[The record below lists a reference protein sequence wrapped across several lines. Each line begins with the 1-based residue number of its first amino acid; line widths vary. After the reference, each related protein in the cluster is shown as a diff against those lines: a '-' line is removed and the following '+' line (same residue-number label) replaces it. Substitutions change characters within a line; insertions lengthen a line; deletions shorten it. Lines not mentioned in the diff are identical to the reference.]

1 MIKKL
6 TTLFFFSFL
15 VVSLFAQL
23 PEAIRGKQS
32 VIAKDYNLNAA
43 NILTVP
49 NDTSALAATNSIAI
63 KNGVFYI
70 KKTYWEQVNGSFQL
84 SSGQKVYLVEDSTDA
99 QPGSTPSDSTY
110 YLLGAAPSGAQW
122 SSFTA
127 HRIALYTTSGGWEQI
142 PGVVNDYAITLDDNI
157 YHQYNGSTWP
167 VASAI
172 SVLLNGNIGPMR
184 VGTIN
189 PTRIRLMTN
198 NVDRIKIDANGDATF
213 LKLSGTNKGIAQ
225 FDAAGML
232 LRTEPAA
239 SSDTTTNKPLGIA
252 SDGTLKRMSYWPGSG
267 SGGTSGLQ
275 ANITADPALT
285 VDNTITFTGKS
296 LDFSG
301 DRSTWNLNDS
311 GRIATAND
319 FGIYS
324 LGYGRWLASTL
335 YLKSS
340 TASFGSNL
348 KSIFHYETGTGDS
361 VAIEAKADGLR
372 ITTLP
377 TSTTG
382 SIVRRNTNGFLV
394 QGSTVNAATELSGV
408 TPFANGGTGIS
419 SATTGDI
426 IYFNGTTWAKLGIGG
441 VRQKLGVVGGVPVWV
456 DSTAN
461 GGSFYSLSGTSTGL
475 NANTF
480 TNPFTN
486 AYTFNGTFTATADQ
500 DYYLKISPTATGTGT
515 TTHQFHNMLIAP
527 TINAGANTQSMY
539 AQTIDGTNLL
549 ANGKTGTLRWAQRIV
564 ANSSSGVHAI
574 QLVNSNASTGAL
586 ANGAYIDIDNTANLT
601 IVPGNG
607 TITLSGNTIVSGI
620 QTNATAASAAL
631 VASSSGGL
639 TATQAELQ
647 YLGSSTSAARVYSRA
662 GSSQS
667 IPTGSVSS
675 TLLIGGT
682 AVNTFSSGTHPGIFS
697 ATFKAPTPGTIGAST
712 VTNNGTV
719 YIEGPPTG
727 FSPTSQ
733 ETSLWVDAGVVRLD
747 EGLRLGYASTAT
759 SLTVGTTQNVL
770 EVTATGQTITLP
782 TAVGVQGRV
791 YTIKLTASGSCT
803 VATTSSQTIDGSTTY
818 SLSAQYKYVQ
828 VQSNNAN
835 WIIIGNN

>member
-6 TTLFFFSFL
+6 TTLFFFSFF

-84 SSGQKVYLVEDSTDA
+84 SSGQKVYLVEDSTNT
-99 QPGSTPSDSTY
+99 QPGSTPSDSSY
-110 YLLGAAPSGAQW
+110 YLLGGAPSGAQW

-225 FDAAGML
+225 FDATGML

-267 SGGTSGLQ
+267 SGGASGLQ

-377 TSTTG
+377 TSITG

-394 QGSTVNAATELSGV
+394 QGSTIALGSEVAGTLTEG
-408 TPFANGGTGIS
+408 FGGTNQT
-419 SATTGDI
+419 AYTTGDI
-426 IYFNGTTWAKLGIGG
+426 LYATGSNTLGKRSIGSSNQ
-441 VRQKLGVVGGVPVWV
+441 VLTVVGGVPTWATSPNYWNRQQYGALA
-456 DSTAN
+456 STNIIQPATLADTVVIGPTATVTALSALFNVGGTSRFWGRTSINSALNAN
-461 GGSFYSLSGTSTGL
+461 YQLAIDGGSGTGRALIVSGQTRIDERLAVNTSADPATGIALGVTGSSVAAIYSLSTTGASGSTMVHNQFIVGNQSGAATNSHTAIYANVNNNSDASSVQTAALYRGINIQIQTKSNSTTPVTVGTGIDFEL
-475 NANTF
+475 GNVNARTQTF
-480 TNPFTN
+480 TTV
-486 AYTFNGTFTATADQ
+486 NGFWAKPIA
-500 DYYLKISPTATGTGT
+500 T
-515 TTHQFHNMLIAP
+515 TTQLI
-527 TINAGANTQSMY
+527 TTGGNYYSF
-539 AQTIDGTNLL
+539 L
-549 ANGKTGTLRWAQRIV
+549 ADSSLAATYTGSSAWGFYQR
-564 ANSSSGVHAI
+564 N
-574 QLVNSNASTGAL
+574 
-586 ANGAYIDIDNTANLT
+586 NTAKT
-601 IVPGNG
+601 IKNK
-607 TITLSGNTIVSGI
+607 LEGNTLVGAGT
-620 QTNATAASAAL
+620 QNASAAFEVL
-631 VASSSGGL
+631 STTQGLLLPRMTKTQRDAIASPAAGL
-639 TATQAELQ
+639 AIYQTDNTPGL
-647 YLGSSTSAARVYSRA
+647 RVY
-662 GSSQS
+662 
-667 IPTGSVSS
+667 
-675 TLLIGGT
+675 
-682 AVNTFSSGTHPGIFS
+682 
-697 ATFKAPTPGTIGAST
+697 
-712 VTNNGTV
+712 NGT
-719 YIEGPPTG
+719 
-727 FSPTSQ
+727 
-733 ETSLWVDAGVVRLD
+733 
-747 EGLRLGYASTAT
+747 
-759 SLTVGTTQNVL
+759 
-770 EVTATGQTITLP
+770 
-782 TAVGVQGRV
+782 
-791 YTIKLTASGSCT
+791 
-803 VATTSSQTIDGSTTY
+803 
-818 SLSAQYKYVQ
+818 
-828 VQSNNAN
+828 N
-835 WIIIGNN
+835 WIKYSESTD